1 MRKIDRTIP
10 LLIAVLLLLQTGCN
24 RPTEQQPSSASPSR
38 SLSTA
43 PPSSPSPSQSPAPDT
58 AVSAQGA
65 EATGSKEEKR
75 PEVDFADL
83 SGKKYSLKDFKNRVV
98 LVVYWATWCPPC
110 RKEIPVLNQLQEK
123 YSKRDMLLL
132 AISQDEQLDTVRD
145 YMSKDKLGQSINY
158 PVVYG
163 RDYVEQFGMVRALP
177 TIFLMDKNG
186 KVVIKHEGTSSY
198 EQLAAV
204 IEEHL

>member
-1 MRKIDRTIP
+1 MRNIYQTIL
-10 LLIAVLLLLQTGCN
+10 LLIVVLLFQAGCKKSA
-24 RPTEQQPSSASPSR
+24 EQQPSSASPSA
-38 SLSTA
+38 T
-43 PPSSPSPSQSPAPDT
+43 PSSSSSKAPDT
-58 AVSAQGA
+58 AVSAHGA
-65 EATGSKEEKR
+65 EATESTEEKR
-75 PEVDFADL
+75 PELNFSDL

-110 RKEIPVLNQLQEK
+110 RKEIPVLNKIQEK

-158 PVVYG
+158 PVIYG

-198 EQLAAV
+198 EQLAAA